1 MGMPLPTGIELTAV
15 ASVAI
20 VLSLAGMWLS
30 RLAVSLINHVS
41 SSHTRSS
48 PQPADRPAKTSSRLS
63 QASAIAKSDWLQLDS
78 REHARHVLGAALNGA
93 VRRLWAGKIWGA
105 GKIWAAGKLS
115 LRQRPGS
122 IGVSHQAVTALPQRI
137 SIEAQWERTANV
149 ISRAV
154 TGARMAR
161 TAHVNAGDKLDAAH
175 YAFDKLL
182 HELEGLISL
191 NSPPAEVAI
200 LLPATNVV
208 NLRNPRTVMAA
219 RAAA

>member
-30 RLAVSLINHVS
+30 RLAASLINHVS

-48 PQPADRPAKTSSRLS
+48 PQPADRPARTSSRLS

-93 VRRLWAGKIWGA
+93 ARRLWA

-115 LRQRPGS
+115 LRRRPGS
-122 IGVSHQAVTALPQRI
+122 IGVSHHAVTALPQRI

-149 ISRAV
+149 IGRAV

-208 NLRNPRTVMAA
+208 NLRNPRSVMAA